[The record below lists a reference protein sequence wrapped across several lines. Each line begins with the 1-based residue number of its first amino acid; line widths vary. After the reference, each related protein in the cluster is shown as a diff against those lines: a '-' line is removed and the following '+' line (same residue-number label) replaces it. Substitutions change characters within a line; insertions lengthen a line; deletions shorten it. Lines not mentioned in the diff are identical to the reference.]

1 MSITRCRHLAFLIV
15 CTLTALP
22 PVHGSAAVLPQAPE
36 QAHPSQIET
45 YPQIVRIRH
54 VEGDVRISRGN
65 KNAVWE
71 TAVADLP
78 LETGFNLVTGAGG
91 RAEIEFED
99 ASTVYLDENSAM
111 AFNQL
116 ETTDGIPHTALG
128 LLTGAATLHL
138 HLRTP
143 GETFFLRTPSDGIS
157 LRYPGRTY
165 ERVSSYLD
173 AMSVT
178 QLKHAAASPQTSQA
192 VEGGE
197 SKEQQ
202 PVQLETVTYNNEAR
216 VAVEKPANSDAFA
229 DWDSWVEGR
238 IASRS
243 AAMAAVMKVSGLTSP
258 LPGLADMNG
267 HGTFF
272 PCAPYGT
279 CWEPADQPD
288 LQPDSAPHDAQ
299 QSSAPATQRTA
310 PVAQGAT
317 SRPVEHFERD
327 AFFPCPPTTIRSMIA
342 RDPVTGHE
350 TLLASSFEPFGP
362 YDWAVC
368 HAGSWIYRHHRY
380 AWVVGTRRHHR
391 CPVRWI
397 KTGHSLAYVPIHPRD
412 EKGKLPINREHGV
425 FAIHGKQGQS
435 VERVTLKAGSSIKL
449 LDAPKEFR
457 NVSSRP
463 LTRAGDP
470 HVNAYR
476 LAGTMVAA
484 KSSGGREPGTSL
496 TFDRRSQSF
505 MVAKQVMQE
514 NKNAPELQAFN
525 SRIGNTQTHAGSA
538 RGFGGSGSHGSTGS
552 SGSHS
557 GGGGGGFHGGS
568 SGGGGGFHG
577 GSSGGGGGGSHG
589 GGGGGAGGG
598 GGHH

>member
-15 CTLTALP
+15 CGPLTALP
-22 PVHGSAAVLPQAPE
+22 PVHGSAAAVPQAPA
-36 QAHPSQIET
+36 QAPLWQIET

-54 VEGDVRISRGN
+54 VEGDVRISRGE

-71 TAVADLP
+71 TAVDNLP

-99 ASTVYLDENSAM
+99 ASTVYLDEDSAL
-111 AFNQL
+111 AFNHL
-116 ETTDGIPHTALG
+116 ETTAGIPHTALG
-128 LLTGAATLHL
+128 LLTGTATLHL
-138 HLRTP
+138 HLRSP
-143 GETFFLRTPSDGIS
+143 GETFFLKTPTAGIS
-157 LRYPGRTY
+157 LGYPGRTY

-178 QLKHAAASPQTSQA
+178 QLKHATVPPQTSPA
-192 VEGGE
+192 AGAGE
-197 SKEQQ
+197 Q
-202 PVQLETVTYNNEAR
+202 PVRLETAIYNPQAR
-216 VAVEKPANSDAFA
+216 GAMEKPGNSDTFA
-229 DWDSWVEGR
+229 DWDGWVEGR

-243 AAMAAVMKVSGLTSP
+243 AAMAAVMKASGLTSP

-267 HGTFF
+267 QGTFF

-279 CWEPADQPD
+279 CWEPADQPAP
-288 LQPDSAPHDAQ
+288 QPESASHDAQ
-299 QSSAPATQRTA
+299 QSSAPAPQQTA
-310 PVAQGAT
+310 PMAQGT
-317 SRPVEHFERD
+317 TPGPIEHFERD

-350 TLLASSFEPFGP
+350 TLLASSFEPAGP

-368 HAGSWIYRHHRY
+368 HAGSWIYRRHRY

-397 KTGHSLAYVPIHPRD
+397 KTGRSLAYVPIHPRD
-412 EKGKLPINREHGV
+412 EKGKPPINRVHGV

-435 VERVTLKAGSSIKL
+435 VERITLEAGGSIKL
-449 LDAPKEFR
+449 LSTPKEFR
-457 NVSSRP
+457 SVPSPTLS
-463 LTRAGDP
+463 RAGNP

-476 LAGTMVAA
+476 LASTMVAA
-484 KSSGGREPGTSL
+484 KSSGVREPGTSL

-514 NKNAPELQAFN
+514 NKNAPELRAFN
-525 SRIGNTQTHAGSA
+525 SRIGNTQTHTSSA
-538 RGFGGSGSHGSTGS
+538 RGFGGGGSHSSGGGSGG

-557 GGGGGGFHGGS
+557 GGGGGGFHGSS
-568 SGGGGGFHG
+568 SG
-577 GSSGGGGGGSHG
+577 SGGGGGSHSSG